1 MKSVIFLT
9 CLVAFVVAAEDVTVK
24 AKTSE
29 PIPIISQE
37 NAVEHDGTFHYR

>member
-9 CLVAFVVAAEDVTVK
+9 CLVAFVVAAEETVK